1 MWHRWQG
8 IFCWLIMS
16 PRQIEA
22 GEDACAQAPVGTGQY
37 KFVEWVAG
45 DDMKVELNKDW
56 LGYDADVCSGT
67 ALADADAG
75 FKSIT
80 FKPVA
85 ESATR
90 VSAIQAGDPNFSI
103 SHTSTGNSLYIHLNG
118 KVMSECMLNSYA
130 AASHHVPVLFLSGD
144 EEICRQAKEL
154 IPGITTVET
163 KHGVG
168 AATWC
173 KAKGK
178 AISEIRKGV
187 KKAVAGQKKECQVAL
202 PERFTYEVTYKDW
215 KKAYTMSFYPGMQK
229 VDTFTNKLETDCW
242 MDIITAHCFVVY

>member
-1 MWHRWQG
+1 MYG
-8 IFCWLIMS
+8 I
-16 PRQIEA
+16 
-22 GEDACAQAPVGTGQY
+22 
-37 KFVEWVAG
+37 
-45 DDMKVELNKDW
+45 DDSYDGVLY
-56 LGYDADVCSGT
+56 LGYHA
-67 ALADADAG
+67 
-75 FKSIT
+75 
-80 FKPVA
+80 P
-85 ESATR
+85 
-90 VSAIQAGDPNFSI
+90 AGDPNFSI

-118 KVMSECMLNSYA
+118 KVMSECMLNSYT

-178 AISEIRKGV
+178 VISEIREGV

-202 PERFTYEVTYKDW
+202 PEHFTYEVTYKDW

-229 VDTFTNKLETDCW
+229 VDTFTNKLETDRW
-242 MDIITAHCFVVY
+242 MDIVTAHCFVVY